1 MTDWVEMRSA
11 DMYCRWTAGAALCL
25 FTFSY
30 HCIVGKKNL
39 TVYMAVMSAVYI
51 KLERIC
57 NSSNE
62 NTNASDGL
70 ANALHGIFQAIIALY
85 NDGVTVR

>member
-11 DMYCRWTAGAALCL
+11 DMHCRWAAGAALCL

-57 NSSNE
+57 NSSK
-62 NTNASDGL
+62 
-70 ANALHGIFQAIIALY
+70 GIQMLQMDWQMLY
-85 NDGVTVR
+85 MESSKISLLFITTE